1 MCCYRYRYPGMDLLD
16 WHFHVFGTDLF
27 DCYSRVCSGTD
38 LVEWQLR
45 AAAGQP
51 LPLTQEQLALRGWS
65 FEARIY
71 AEDPDAGFMPGAG
84 PLTYLATPVPGPTVR
99 VETGV
104 RQTDQVGWPRYWAYF
119 DDLPFI
125 IILSGCG
132 VALGCGVAN

>member
-1 MCCYRYRYPGMDLLD
+1 ML
-16 WHFHVFGTDLF
+16 
-27 DCYSRVCSGTD
+27 DCYLHISGTD

-45 AAAGQP
+45 AAAGQQ

-71 AEDPDAGFMPGAG
+71 AEDPNAGFMPGAG

-104 RQTDQVGWPRYWAYF
+104 RQTDQVG
-119 DDLPFI
+119 
-125 IILSGCG
+125 
-132 VALGCGVAN
+132 